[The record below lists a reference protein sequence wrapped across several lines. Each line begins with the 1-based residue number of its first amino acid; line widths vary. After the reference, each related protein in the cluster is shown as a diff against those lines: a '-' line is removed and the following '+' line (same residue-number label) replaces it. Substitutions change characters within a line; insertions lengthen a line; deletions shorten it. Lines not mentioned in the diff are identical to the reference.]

1 MHTQLQRHKFN
12 LFPKASEEDFARLLD
27 DMRANGYDDT
37 MPITLYQG
45 AILDGW
51 NRYCAATE
59 LGLTPATVEFD
70 GDDGAALEYTLRTN
84 KRRNMSSS
92 QWATVAVEAEE
103 IRATIQA
110 QVEERRRAKQAA
122 TQAGAITQ
130 EIVEQPVCRA
140 DNETAAKVA
149 EVFNTNRTYINEA
162 AKLKETSPEAF
173 EMVKA
178 GDVSV
183 PLAAQFA
190 ALPQEVQQ
198 EAIASIAEH
207 HEPAKEVMREAVK
220 KAHVANNSGN
230 NEWYTPPKFIEL
242 ARQVMG
248 GIDLDPA
255 TSEVANRV
263 VQAPKIF
270 TAEDDGRAQQ
280 WSGRVWM
287 NPPVCG
293 CRVHPKLVK
302 LGDGNKNLPS
312 LPESLA
318 SHIGLVLAQSG
329 HAVSGLLVQGLR
341 QGEGAITAARETEFP
356 GKETKTS
363 GGKTAVL
370 QERKGS
376 GEQEAAIHCGQ
387 PQAQGEASSR
397 AVDVEQGGM
406 GPSEARMGLRLRILR
421 DAVGAVDTGSLHSF
435 ISSCLSGD
443 GAKQYGP
450 MLPEL
455 QLQQGV
461 SDGSRLDQGQAS
473 VCPDCGLAGYSVA
486 VPSRVFMN
494 PPYAQP
500 LMGDFAEAVASK
512 YESGEIEQ
520 ACILVNNGTET
531 QWFQRMLGAA
541 DAVCFPKTRIK
552 FFDPAGNPSGAP
564 LQGQAILYMGGNVN
578 AFASLF
584 AEEGVVLTHA

>member
-103 IRATIQA
+103 IRAAIQA
-110 QVEERRRAKQAA
+110 QVEAQRRAKQAA
-122 TQAGAITQ
+122 TQAEPVSQLID
-130 EIVEQPVCRA
+130 EQPAR
-140 DNETAAKVA
+140 NEDRTDHKVA

-162 AKLKETSPEAF
+162 AKLKETSPETF

-178 GDVSV
+178 GEVSV

-198 EAIASIAEH
+198 EAIAAIAEH

-270 TAEDDGRAQQ
+270 TADDDGRAQQ

-287 NPPVCG
+287 NPP
-293 CRVHPKLVK
+293 
-302 LGDGNKNLPS
+302 
-312 LPESLA
+312 
-318 SHIGLVLAQSG
+318 
-329 HAVSGLLVQGLR
+329 
-341 QGEGAITAARETEFP
+341 
-356 GKETKTS
+356 
-363 GGKTAVL
+363 
-370 QERKGS
+370 
-376 GEQEAAIHCGQ
+376 
-387 PQAQGEASSR
+387 
-397 AVDVEQGGM
+397 
-406 GPSEARMGLRLRILR
+406 
-421 DAVGAVDTGSLHSF
+421 
-435 ISSCLSGD
+435 
-443 GAKQYGP
+443 
-450 MLPEL
+450 
-455 QLQQGV
+455 
-461 SDGSRLDQGQAS
+461 
-473 VCPDCGLAGYSVA
+473 
-486 VPSRVFMN
+486 
-494 PPYAQP
+494 YAQP
-500 LMGDFAEAVASK
+500 LMGDFAEAVSAK
-512 YESGEIEQ
+512 YESGEIDQ

-552 FFDPAGNPSGAP
+552 FIDPDGNPSGAP
-564 LQGQAILYMGGNVN
+564 LQGQAILYMGGNVA
-578 AFASLF
+578 AFTSLF